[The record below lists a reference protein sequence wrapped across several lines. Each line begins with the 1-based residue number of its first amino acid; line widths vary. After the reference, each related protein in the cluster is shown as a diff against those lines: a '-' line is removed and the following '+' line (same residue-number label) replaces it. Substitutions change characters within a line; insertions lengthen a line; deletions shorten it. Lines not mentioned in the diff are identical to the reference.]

1 LIEDKKE
8 VKETEV
14 LDEIRKMKNRGGN
27 PANKV

>member
-14 LDEIRKMKNRGGN
+14 LDEIRKMKNRVGN